1 MIDQK
6 PLGGSEL
13 MYYTMTSMLPPN
25 WPEKYN
31 IVLSACNPKFVD
43 PTKIN
48 ILWQQLNT
56 NEASVALMADPTYVN
71 SVQYWVWVSNWCY
84 EQFRNRF
91 NVPSHNSIVIKNAT
105 QAVEFK
111 PRERN
116 GKIKLIYTSTPWR
129 GLDILLDSIE
139 MLGRKDIELDVF
151 SSTKIY
157 GPAFEKQMQ
166 GKFDWLW
173 NRCKNI
179 PGVTLHGYA
188 TNDVVRDYLTR
199 AHIFAYPNTFEE
211 TSCISAIEAL
221 TAGCK
226 VVTSGHG
233 ALPETCGDWA
243 TYIPYGQDKTIMAQ
257 RFAVSL
263 NDTINNY
270 WSSETQDLIID
281 QNRHYNLHYSW
292 KKRIQEWMH
301 FLSLI

>member
-1 MIDQK
+1 MIEQK

-13 MYYTMTSMLPPN
+13 MYYTMTSMLPPD
-25 WPEKYN
+25 WTEKFN
-31 IVLSACNPKFVD
+31 LVLSACDPKFLD

-48 ILWQQLNT
+48 IVWQQLNT
-56 NEASVALMADPTYVN
+56 NEESVALMADPTYV
-71 SVQYWVWVSNWCY
+71 SKVQYWVWVSNWNY
-84 EQFRNRF
+84 EQFRKKF

-105 QAVEFK
+105 HPVEFK
-111 PRERN
+111 TRERQ

-129 GLDILLDSIE
+129 GLDVLLDSID
-139 MLGRKDIELDVF
+139 MLGRTDIELDIF

-157 GPAFEKQMQ
+157 GPGFEKLMQ
-166 GKFDWLW
+166 GKFDQLW
-173 NRCKNI
+173 ERCRNT

-188 TNDVVRDYLTR
+188 TNDVVRDYLTK

-243 TYIPYGQDKTIMAQ
+243 TYIPYGVDRDVMAQ
-257 RFAVSL
+257 RFAVAL

-270 WSSETQDLIID
+270 WSEETQGLLID
-281 QNRHYNLHYSW
+281 QSRHYNKHYTW
-292 KKRIQEWMH
+292 EKRLQEWQH
-301 FLSLI
+301 FFSLI

>member
-1 MIDQK
+1 MIEQK

-13 MYYTMTSMLPPN
+13 MYYTMTSMLPPE
-25 WPEKYN
+25 WPQKFN
-31 IVLSACNPKFVD
+31 IVLSACDPKFID

-48 ILWQQLNT
+48 IVWQQLNT
-56 NEASVALMADPTYVN
+56 NEEGVARMADPDYVN

-84 EQFRNRF
+84 EQYRKRF
-91 NVPSHNSIVIKNAT
+91 NVPSHNSIIIKNAT
-105 QAVEFK
+105 PMVEFK
-111 PRERN
+111 PREQK

-129 GLDILLDSIE
+129 GLDVLLDS
-139 MLGRKDIELDVF
+139 LDLLQRDDIELDIF

-157 GPAFEKQMQ
+157 GPSFEKLMQ

-173 NRCKNI
+173 ERCRNT

-188 TNDVVRDYLTR
+188 SNDLVREYLTR

-243 TYIPYGQDKTIMAQ
+243 TYIPFGEDRTIMAQ
-257 RFAVSL
+257 RFAVAL
-263 NDTINNY
+263 NDTINKY
-270 WSSETQDLIID
+270 WSSETQDLIVA
-281 QNRHYNLHYSW
+281 QNRHYNQYYSW
-292 KKRIQEWMH
+292 KTRIQEWTH